1 MSFRLDTFSSHK
13 KSLLTSY
20 SDHITRGA
28 GPVQDG
34 LYGISRATI
43 SYIDHPAILQNDLFN
58 DAIRKTT
65 YLISMMFSCLR
76 LSRILISLR
85 VLWIVKIISII
96 ITITIKMHIM
106 IVWTFSFKFKIWH
119 LSSNRFWHQIS
130 RSQWLK

>member
-1 MSFRLDTFSSHK
+1 MNAIIRSIVKNLNWRSLKSIKQLLFIKKNMIMFMIHSLDI
-13 KSLLTSY
+13 
-20 SDHITRGA
+20 SDAFYYYFYI
-28 GPVQDG
+28 
-34 LYGISRATI
+34 LIFLNTI
-43 SYIDHPAILQNDLFN
+43 H
-58 DAIRKTT
+58 
-65 YLISMMFSCLR
+65 LISMMFSCLR

>member
-1 MSFRLDTFSSHK
+1 MNAIIRSIVKNLNWRSLKSIKQLLFIK
-13 KSLLTSY
+13 K
-20 SDHITRGA
+20 
-28 GPVQDG
+28 
-34 LYGISRATI
+34 
-43 SYIDHPAILQNDLFN
+43 
-58 DAIRKTT
+58 AIRSCSWFILLIFLIFFFI
-65 YLISMMFSCLR
+65 YILIFFIMIHLISMMFSCLR

-106 IVWTFSFKFKIWH
+106 IVWTFSFKFEIWH